1 MRRNLFQ
8 CFQVYVFFALLDEN
22 WQEARK
28 LKYSSQHILQPL
40 DVKVEFSR
48 AMVVTDARM
57 PKYVCFRILKFCG
70 EGHFLGGKKEK
81 SNI

>member
-1 MRRNLFQ
+1 MKRNIIQFQ
-8 CFQVYVFFALLDEN
+8 SLGIFFAPLGEN

-28 LKYSSQHILQPL
+28 LKCSSQHILQPL

-57 PKYVCFRILKFCG
+57 PK
-70 EGHFLGGKKEK
+70 
-81 SNI
+81 

>member
-1 MRRNLFQ
+1 MFKSQ
-8 CFQVYVFFALLDEN
+8 DFSALLDEN

-40 DVKVEFSR
+40 DVKVEFAR

-57 PKYVCFRILKFCG
+57 PK
-70 EGHFLGGKKEK
+70 
-81 SNI
+81 